1 MQQGTENNYKAI
13 LLGDIDR
20 GGGLEMIV
28 DDIVKYCVIYK
39 SRQSPAIISRAYW
52 LKHVKCKRWKGK

>member
-20 GGGLEMIV
+20 GGGLKMIV

-39 SRQSPAIISRAYW
+39 SRQSPAIISRAY
-52 LKHVKCKRWKGK
+52 